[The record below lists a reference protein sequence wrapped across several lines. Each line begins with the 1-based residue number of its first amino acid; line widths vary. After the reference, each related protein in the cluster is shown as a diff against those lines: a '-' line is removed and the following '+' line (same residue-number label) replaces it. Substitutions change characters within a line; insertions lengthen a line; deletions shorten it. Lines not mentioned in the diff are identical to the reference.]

1 LRHAYV
7 CVYTPDMSRL
17 EQLKKLLSIAP
28 NDPMSH
34 YGLGLEYI
42 NLEQFDDA
50 AAAFARAV
58 EVDAKYSAAY
68 YHKARAEIHAGRADD
83 ARRTLTA
90 GIAVAKA
97 AGDWHTQGEMQ
108 QLLDSIES

>member
-1 LRHAYV
+1 
-7 CVYTPDMSRL
+7 MSRL
-17 EQLKKLLSIAP
+17 EQLRKLLAIAP

-42 NLEQFDDA
+42 NLEQWDDA
-50 AAAFARAV
+50 ATAFSKAI

-68 YHKARAEIHAGRADD
+68 YHRARAEIHARRPEAARA
-83 ARRTLTA
+83 TLNA
-90 GIAVAKA
+90 GIAVAKS

-108 QLLDSIES
+108 QLLDSIET

>member
-1 LRHAYV
+1 
-7 CVYTPDMSRL
+7 MSRL
-17 EQLKKLLSIAP
+17 EQLKKLVTLAP

-42 NLEQFDDA
+42 NLEQWDES
-50 AAAFARAV
+50 AAAFAKAID
-58 EVDAKYSAAY
+58 VDAKYSAAY
-68 YHKARAEIHAGRADD
+68 YHKARAEIRAGREAD
-83 ARRTLTA
+83 ARQTLSN

-108 QLLDSIES
+108 QLLDSIEP